1 MMSQHPEGR
10 LPDLRYELK
19 LLCPAHMAAQTR
31 MWVRHHPAGL
41 RVAYPPR
48 RVNSIY
54 LDTPG
59 LSMLTANLDGLAVR
73 SKLRL
78 RWHGDAL
85 TVIHPH
91 LELKHKNNLLG
102 RKERTLLSCD
112 LDLRGPWTTI
122 LANVLACLEPSW
134 RLRLGSTTQPT
145 LLNRYW
151 REYYVTPDGAVR
163 VTLDT
168 EQTAYDQRFSARP
181 NTRCRLPIEDVVVIE
196 IKADEIYADRVQEI
210 ANAFPV
216 SRTRNSKY
224 AKGMLAALYSQ

>member
-1 MMSQHPEGR
+1 MMRQSTRAHLAG
-10 LPDLRYELK
+10 LRYELK

-31 MWVRHHPAGL
+31 MWLRRHPAGL

-48 RVNSIY
+48 RVNNIY

-78 RWHGDAL
+78 RWYGDAL
-85 TVIHPH
+85 TVIQPH
-91 LELKHKNNLLG
+91 LEIKHRNDLLG
-102 RKERTLLSCD
+102 RKEQIPLSCD
-112 LDLRGPWTTI
+112 LDLRGLWITI
-122 LANVLACLEPSW
+122 LGNVLACLEPSW
-134 RLRLGSTTQPT
+134 RVRFQSAYRPT
-145 LLNRYW
+145 LLSRYL
-151 REYYVTPDGAVR
+151 REYYVTRDGAVR

-168 EQTAYDQRFSARP
+168 EQTAYDQRFRARP
-181 NTRCRLPIEDVVVIE
+181 NTRCRLPIQGIVVIE
-196 IKADEIYADRVQEI
+196 IKADEIYAGRVQEV
-210 ANAFPV
+210 ANAFPI

>member
-1 MMSQHPEGR
+1 MMSW
-10 LPDLRYELK
+10 RYELK

-31 MWVRHHPAGL
+31 MWIRHHPAGL

-54 LDTPG
+54 LDTPD

-85 TVIHPH
+85 TVIRPH

-102 RKERTLLSCD
+102 RKERAPLSRD
-112 LDLRGPWTTI
+112 LDLREPWTTI
-122 LANVLACLEPSW
+122 LANALACLEPSW
-134 RLRLGSTTQPT
+134 RRRFRSANQPT
-145 LLNRYW
+145 LLNRYR

-168 EQTAYDQRFSARP
+168 EQIAYDQRFCARP
-181 NTRCRLPIEDVVVIE
+181 NTRCRLPIRDIVVIE
-196 IKADEIYADRVQEI
+196 IKADEIHADRVQEI
-210 ANAFPV
+210 ANAFPI

>member
-1 MMSQHPEGR
+1 MTNR
-10 LPDLRYELK
+10 RYELK

-31 MWVRHHPAGL
+31 MWMRRHPAGF

-59 LSMLTANLDGLAVR
+59 LSRLTANLDGLAVR

-78 RWHGDAL
+78 RWYGNAL

-91 LELKHKNNLLG
+91 LELKHRNNLLG
-102 RKERTLLSCD
+102 RKEQIPLSCD
-112 LDLRGPWTTI
+112 LDLRGPWSTI
-122 LANVLACLEPSW
+122 LGNVLACLEPSW
-134 RLRLGSTTQPT
+134 RLRFRSTTQPT
-145 LLNRYW
+145 LLNRYL

-168 EQTAYDQRFSARP
+168 EQIAYDQRFSARP
-181 NTRCRLPIEDVVVIE
+181 NMRCRLPIEDVVVIE
-196 IKADEIYADRVQEI
+196 IKADEIYADRIQEI
-210 ANAFPV
+210 ANAFPI

-224 AKGMLAALYSQ
+224 AKGLLAALYRQ